1 MHNLTYTE
9 RARIAYAN
17 GNIELADALDQLADY
32 EAEVEQLTE
41 QIREIEDKQSDDL
54 IRVLDGAIKALRRAL
69 PHIHGDDPDAHFVG
83 EWLDDLVAER
93 LKP

>member
-9 RARIAYAN
+9 RARNAYAA
-17 GNIELADALDQLADY
+17 GNDELANALEQCADY
-32 EAEVEQLTE
+32 ESEVEQLTE
-41 QIREIEDKQSDDL
+41 QIWEIEDKQSDDL

-83 EWLDDLVAER
+83 EWLDDLIAER